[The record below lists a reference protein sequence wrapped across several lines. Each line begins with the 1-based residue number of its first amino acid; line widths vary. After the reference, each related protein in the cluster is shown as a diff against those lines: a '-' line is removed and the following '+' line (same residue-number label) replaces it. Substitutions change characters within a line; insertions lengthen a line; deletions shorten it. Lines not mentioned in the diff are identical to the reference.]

1 MDTPGDYR
9 ELGFS
14 GTEGAG
20 VAGNGSLVIS
30 RVSRDHAGFY
40 LCQASNG
47 IGPGLSKLIR
57 LTVHG
62 KIFTQHHTSYSQE
75 GGSVSARELGIP
87 ATTSSLRNSSV
98 PWPNFSTPIHTYKG
112 NAYIGG
118 GEGRRGSLQSV
129 YRRELAR
136 CFENL
141 VTLRFD
147 ESCNAV
153 HLRLLGRS

>member
-1 MDTPGDYR
+1 MAAPSKHSGDTPGDYR
-9 ELGFS
+9 ELGYS

-62 KIFTQHHTSYSQE
+62 KIFTQQQVTA
-75 GGSVSARELGIP
+75 GWICVSLRTWDSGHDQL
-87 ATTSSLRNSSV
+87 LRNSSFRGRISQA
-98 PWPNFSTPIHTYKG
+98 PAQYHHSRSIQRGTPGEADVVNI
-112 NAYIGG
+112 ASYI
-118 GEGRRGSLQSV
+118 RLDSLI
-129 YRRELAR
+129 
-136 CFENL
+136 
-141 VTLRFD
+141 
-147 ESCNAV
+147 
-153 HLRLLGRS
+153 